1 MNRYRLILSLSF
13 INYCLAAN
21 EYYTFDKIDSTL
33 HAWQTTFGTNP
44 HPDYESL
51 GFGIIYN
58 LDTIG
63 YSSQDNLPIYAVKL
77 SAHVHE
83 REPEPKVLILG
94 QCHAEE
100 IYGVE
105 ISMGIIECY
114 LNPQQCWNDF
124 EKIRPYLVNILK
136 TSLEK
141 IELWIQLKHILL
153 Y

>member
-1 MNRYRLILSLSF
+1 MNRYYLILSLSL

-21 EYYTFDKIDSTL
+21 EYYTYDKIDSTL
-33 HAWQTTFGTNP
+33 HAWQTIFGTNP
-44 HPDYESL
+44 HPNYESS

-105 ISMGIIECY
+105 ISMEIISQFLYPELNNENKQY
-114 LNPQQCWNDF
+114 L
-124 EKIRPYLVNILK
+124 IYLENC
-136 TSLEK
+136 
-141 IELWIQLKHILL
+141 
-153 Y
+153 